1 MSDRTGR
8 MTGAAPGMTGAALGM
23 TGAAPGSL
31 APRGGR
37 RVVYNSDPSNTTR
50 YLSEG
55 RATPEELRRVV
66 RNYAGAQA
74 IDTVVQ
80 EVWSQGWSHFW
91 RGETCEFDAR
101 PHHRRLVPMMDDGV
115 MPIEIYADE
124 CHRRGIELIAGFRMN
139 DRHGH
144 NADWFARLRRD
155 RPEWVLHGYG
165 PSSKRTTDP
174 RSYDLGCA
182 LDYAVDDV
190 RDWLFS
196 IMEEVAH
203 RFDVDGLEFNFTRLP
218 ACFAR
223 GEAERS
229 HAIMTGFVRRV
240 RAMLDAAG
248 RRRGRRLVLGVR
260 VLQHLDG
267 CLRMG
272 FDIPVWI
279 ADRLIDYVVPGDI
292 GFTDPNARFEEFTR
306 LARAADCYVYPQVQ
320 EWLGYDYRDVK
331 QTTANYCAA
340 VRNFYGAGADGF
352 STQNCFDVSRY
363 PMLQVLR
370 DPERIA
376 GHDRHYAF
384 YPLWGPNRRRGAGY
398 AGDFP
403 YRAEGIVL
411 SRKAPGAR
419 GEFRFRVCERLTG
432 GAGAAVVCRP
442 AIVPGDRI
450 EIDVNGERIPP
461 EEIRYEWPD
470 DAGRPPACRFGLRS
484 PPAVYGDNRL
494 GLTLVRSA
502 GGARDDVVLHEVEV
516 IVRARR

>member
-1 MSDRTGR
+1 MSDPHGTGR
-8 MTGAAPGMTGAALGM
+8 PTGDALGSW
-23 TGAAPGSL
+23 T
-31 APRGGR
+31 PRGSR
-37 RVVYNSDPSNTTR
+37 RVVYVSDPSNTTR
-50 YLSEG
+50 HLSED

-91 RGETCEFDAR
+91 RGETCEYDAR
-101 PHHRRLVPMMDDGV
+101 LQHRRLAPMMDDGV
-115 MPIEIYADE
+115 MPIDVYADE
-124 CHRRGIELIAGFRMN
+124 CHRRGMELIAGFRMN

-144 NADWFARLRRD
+144 NADWFARLERD
-155 RPEWVLHGYG
+155 KPEWILKGYD

-174 RSYDLGCA
+174 RSYRLGCA
-182 LDYAVDDV
+182 LDYAVGEV
-190 RDWLFS
+190 RDWIFS

-223 GEAERS
+223 GQAADS

-248 RRRGRRLVLGVR
+248 RRRGRRFLLGAR

-272 FDIPVWI
+272 LDVPVWI
-279 ADRLIDYVVPGDI
+279 ADRLIDYAAPGDI
-292 GFTDPNARFEEFTR
+292 GFTDPNARFEEFAR
-306 LARAADCYVYPQVQ
+306 LARAAECYVYPQVQ

-331 QTTANYCAA
+331 QTPEHYCAA
-340 VRNFYGAGADGF
+340 ARNFYGAGADGL
-352 STQNCFDVSRY
+352 STQNCFDVSWL
-363 PMLQVLR
+363 PTLQALR
-370 DPERIA
+370 DPQRIA
-376 GHDRHYAF
+376 GRDRRYAF
-384 YPLWGPNRRRGAGY
+384 YPLWGSNRRRRAGY

-403 YRAEGIVL
+403 YRAEEIVL
-411 SRKAPGAR
+411 SRTAPGTR

-432 GAGAAVVCRP
+432 DAEAGATLVCRP
-442 AIVPGDRI
+442 AIAPGDRI
-450 EIDVNGERIPP
+450 EIDVNGARVPP
-461 EEIRYEWPD
+461 EEISYDWPQE
-470 DAGRPPACRFGLRS
+470 AGKPPECRFALRS

-494 GLTLVRSA
+494 GLTLTGSA
-502 GGARDDVVLHEVEV
+502 DGARDDVALHEVEV
-516 IVRARR
+516 IVKSGG